1 MNIVMIGSFAFA
13 PKATV
18 TSSAATAAPRSAGCR
33 RMTT

>member
-18 TSSAATAAPRSAGCR
+18 TSSAATASPRHHAR
-33 RMTT
+33 RDAAA